1 MATQRIT
8 IEAVNKTGAALGKI
22 QNDLKGINTATNSV
36 SSGFSRLQTL
46 IVGAAAAFGGFKLA
60 SGFLDTARQLE
71 NLGLQLK
78 AITGSA
84 QEGAKALDIV
94 KDAAGRS
101 AFQLEEMAAAAPLL
115 LNVADSTE
123 QLNELFSI
131 TGDIAGA
138 GGLDFVTAAEQLQRT
153 FSAGIASADLF
164 RERGIKAMLGFQEG
178 VQYSAEQSKNFIIEG
193 FRDGSISI
201 QGIAAEMALAFDGS
215 FSMIKDAVFRF
226 QAAVM
231 DAGPFDMLKS
241 MMALAVEALTDN
253 FGSIEEGAT
262 SFGNKIVTVA
272 NNTIIGFGKLLD
284 ALNPVFQFVQS
295 SLNGLIEF
303 TNALPTEIKLLGIV
317 GFLALGI
324 QGKLVVLAIGF
335 VIDNI
340 QKLFEGL
347 MSVVGK
353 VSRKIADALDFV
365 GFDETANKVR
375 NFADDVTESSS
386 RIGAEIED
394 MLKGLDDKVAMN
406 IDKIPGLP
414 GIEVTNKYENMFR
427 SFVGKLQMITDDR
440 YKKADQ
446 AAEESS
452 ETQTKT
458 VQKQIDK
465 EAELLEKK
473 LTTLQEALMNEGQAI
488 ENQRQKNLKIIE
500 DNLAKQ
506 KISEEQAAELRIKV
520 NEQAQAKLDKIS
532 EEAAEKA
539 EQLAKEAAD
548 ALAKIEEDLVAVR
561 KGLYN
566 TDEDN
571 IREAYANRLEIVE
584 NALNNEIIA
593 ETEAAKIKADLIEK
607 MEKEI
612 TAIHKK
618 EAEKRR
624 LEEFKAKGLSEK
636 QAKELNE
643 QIKLFEKDRGEFVI
657 QNTGDILKSLGTMN
671 RQAFQ
676 AYKAFAIAEAT
687 INTFKGAAAAIGS
700 GLPPPFNFIAAAAVV
715 AQGLAQV
722 AAIRNTN
729 YSGRAM
735 GGPVG
740 AGQTYMV
747 GERGPETF
755 RAPAGGGTIIP
766 NGQGGGV
773 NVNFTVNAI
782 DAQSFNSAIS
792 KQKQTIVNIVNEA
805 VNNTGRRAITAY

>member
-1 MATQRIT
+1 
-8 IEAVNKTGAALGKI
+8 
-22 QNDLKGINTATNSV
+22 
-36 SSGFSRLQTL
+36 
-46 IVGAAAAFGGFKLA
+46 
-60 SGFLDTARQLE
+60 
-71 NLGLQLK
+71 
-78 AITGSA
+78 
-84 QEGAKALDIV
+84 
-94 KDAAGRS
+94 
-101 AFQLEEMAAAAPLL
+101 
-115 LNVADSTE
+115 
-123 QLNELFSI
+123 
-131 TGDIAGA
+131 
-138 GGLDFVTAAEQLQRT
+138 
-153 FSAGIASADLF
+153 
-164 RERGIKAMLGFQEG
+164 
-178 VQYSAEQSKNFIIEG
+178 G
-193 FRDGSISI
+193 FRDGSISF
-201 QGIAAEMALAFDGS
+201 QGIAAEMALSFDGS
-215 FSMIKDAVFRF
+215 FSMIQDAVFRF

-241 MMALAVEALTDN
+241 MMALAVEALNDN

-262 SFGNKIVTVA
+262 AFGNKIVEVA

-324 QGKLVVLAIGF
+324 KGKLVVLAIGF

-427 SFVGKLQMITDDR
+427 SFTQRLTALTTER
-440 YKKADQ
+440 NEKAEQ

-465 EAELLEKK
+465 EADLLQKK
-473 LTTLQEALMNEGQAI
+473 LTTLQEALMSEAQAI
-488 ENQRQKNLKIIE
+488 ENQRQKNLQIIE

-506 KISEEQAAELRIKV
+506 NISEEKAAELRIKV
-520 NEQAQAKLDKIS
+520 NEQAQAKLDKIA
-532 EEAAEKA
+532 EDAAEKA
-539 EQLAKEAAD
+539 EQLAKEAND
-548 ALAKIEEDLVAVR
+548 ARLKLEQDYFAVT
-561 KGLYN
+561 KELYN
-566 TDEDN
+566 TDIDN
-571 IREAYANRLEIVE
+571 VREAYERRIEIVE
-584 NALNNEIIA
+584 KAMANEIDA
-593 ETEAAKIKADLIEK
+593 ETNKAKIIKDLNEQ
-607 MEKEI
+607 MQKEI
-612 TAIHKK
+612 SAIHKK

-624 LEEFKAKGLSEK
+624 LEELKASGLSED
-636 QAKELNE
+636 QAKALNE
-643 QIKLFEKDRGEFVI
+643 QLKLFEKDRGEFVI

-766 NGQGGGV
+766 NGQGG
-773 NVNFTVNAI
+773 
-782 DAQSFNSAIS
+782 
-792 KQKQTIVNIVNEA
+792 
-805 VNNTGRRAITAY
+805 